1 MTPPPDPVAALAE
14 ALHSGGWVQSPLGC
28 TQSRG
33 WTDLDTGEARH
44 EAPRW
49 FDCQWSAEHS
59 EMAASILANLPAGW
73 SLVRRSEQEAL
84 VAALE
89 GLWEAANRY
98 RQDVAKAN
106 EYLNQDL
113 PSARSLVFALGKAR
127 AAIEGRP

>member
-1 MTPPPDPVAALAE
+1 VAALE
-14 ALHSGGWVQSPLGC
+14 AAHHVDDMGLF
-28 TQSRG
+28 
-33 WTDLDTGEARH
+33 DGEVTL
-44 EAPRW
+44 
-49 FDCQWSAEHS
+49 
-59 EMAASILANLPAGW
+59 AALIDAGW
-73 SLVRRSEQEAL
+73 SLSHDSERRSAVIGSERSDNEAL

-127 AAIEGRP
+127 SAIEGRP

>member
-14 ALHSGGWVQSPLGC
+14 ALSN
-28 TQSRG
+28 
-33 WTDLDTGEARH
+33 H
-44 EAPRW
+44 EHHGLVKGTLVVRRDHVAHVTEP
-49 FDCQWSAEHS
+49 FDCAGSVY
-59 EMAASILANLPAGW
+59 AALTASGW
-73 SLVRRSEQEAL
+73 SLSHDSERRSAVIGSERSDNEAL
-84 VAALE
+84 EAALE

-127 AAIEGRP
+127 SAIEGRP